1 MTDEAT
7 LPENTLENTD
17 NRKIIRLSTFL
28 IIDKEDGIRIKIS
41 NNTELHLYAR
51 LPDYIVGTVKIDDQI
66 VPVIDLD
73 AKKGSTPLNVDDNS
87 CVILQQHTDGKHTI
101 TTGALYEDV
110 SAVLEIIS
118 RKL

>member
-1 MTDEAT
+1 MTDETT
-7 LPENTLENTD
+7 LPENTLENTN
-17 NRKIIRLSTFL
+17 NRQIIHVSTFL

-41 NNTELHLYAR
+41 NRTELHLSDR
-51 LPDYIVGTVKIDDQI
+51 LPNYIVGTVKIDDQI

-73 AKKGSTPLNVDDNS
+73 AKKGSTPQKVGDNS
-87 CVILQQHTDGKHTI
+87 CIILQQHTDGKHTI
-101 TTGALYEDV
+101 TTGALYEDI